1 MELTGCLS
9 LKSSNALRN
18 RQKTTWK
25 FLITTIII
33 CQAREIRSVR
43 VSLRVC
49 LYWERTNKF
58 INNLLQVRIF
68 CLVFLAYFIV
78 IMIYDKILYE
88 RIINIQKRPGIH
100 QSIQIYFGI
109 IIIFIALSVKLI
121 IVCRVVYIEDLLNI
135 FYNTMKIQ

>member
-1 MELTGCLS
+1 MKKKVELTGCLS
-9 LKSSNALRN
+9 LKSSNALRTDK
-18 RQKTTWK
+18 RQH
-25 FLITTIII
+25 
-33 CQAREIRSVR
+33 EILNNNDNNMSSQRNTKCT
-43 VSLRVC
+43 C
-49 LYWERTNKF
+49 LCVYVYWERTNKF

-88 RIINIQKRPGIH
+88 RIINIQKSPGIH

-121 IVCRVVYIEDLLNI
+121 IVCRVVLVVYRGLTKHIL
-135 FYNTMKIQ
+135 